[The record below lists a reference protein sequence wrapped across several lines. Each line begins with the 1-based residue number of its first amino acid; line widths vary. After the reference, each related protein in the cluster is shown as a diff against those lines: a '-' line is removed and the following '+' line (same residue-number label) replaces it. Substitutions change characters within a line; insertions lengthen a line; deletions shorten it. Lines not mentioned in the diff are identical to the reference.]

1 MQTNQICSFEF
12 LVQSP
17 CSCEGDNK
25 YAFSKQVHDIRQI
38 YQSFSEYLDPTVSD
52 RVRMVATV
60 LSGKDLAL
68 EVRSDL
74 KRKVRS

>member
-1 MQTNQICSFEF
+1 MKETTSIF
-12 LVQSP
+12 SP
-17 CSCEGDNK
+17 NNSTKSDKLFFRILGP
-25 YAFSKQVHDIRQI
+25 H
-38 YQSFSEYLDPTVSD
+38 TVSD